1 MVVVEVYICPRPSTF
16 PPITQVFMV
25 YVGVYLVL
33 LVMLMI
39 LFMKKKEVIVGVMVQ
54 DLEVGLKRSATLTFK
69 IMDKVLIVV
78 GELDIGIRISP
89 LRTIIQVSLV
99 YPWGFIVMVITE
111 VEIGLRPSNFLHI
124 TMVEYTFLAQYSLNK
139 LF

>member
-1 MVVVEVYICPRPSTF
+1 MMGSDVDLGLKIRATFSLAQLEKLLVVVVEVYICPRPSTF

-54 DLEVGLKRSATLTFK
+54 DLEVGLKRSANTTLT
-69 IMDKVLIVV
+69 MMYKVL
-78 GELDIGIRISP
+78 
-89 LRTIIQVSLV
+89 
-99 YPWGFIVMVITE
+99 MVI
-111 VEIGLRPSNFLHI
+111 VI
-124 TMVEYTFLAQYSLNK
+124 LAM
-139 LF
+139 